1 MRHFGAWIPLEP
13 LQDKRP
19 ALLALEE
26 LGPPAD
32 GVWLH
37 DAAVMLAA
45 AERVLIKAMT
55 PPPAASVTAA

>member
-1 MRHFGAWIPLEP
+1 LE
-13 LQDKRP
+13 DKRP
-19 ALLALEE
+19 ALLAVEE

-45 AERVLIKAMT
+45 AERVLIKAVT